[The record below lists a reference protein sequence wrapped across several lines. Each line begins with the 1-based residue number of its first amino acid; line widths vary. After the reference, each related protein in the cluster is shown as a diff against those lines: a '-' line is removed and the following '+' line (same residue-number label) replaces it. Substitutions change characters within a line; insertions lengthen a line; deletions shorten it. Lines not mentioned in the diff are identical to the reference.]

1 MEQYDI
7 EEFDEE
13 YLNLVEMLNSCEL
26 SPLEE
31 YTINKFCES
40 LDPGHLQESSI
51 REQTFRVFNTNED
64 KFNEFLMWAGQ
75 HNILEEVVPIEYKN
89 ELRI

>member
-1 MEQYDI
+1 MEQYGI
-7 EEFDEE
+7 EELDEE

-40 LDPGHLQESSI
+40 LESGHLQEFSI

-64 KFNEFLMWAGQ
+64 KLQNMYTDNTNDDDFFDDFFSDD
-75 HNILEEVVPIEYKN
+75 
-89 ELRI
+89 

>member
-7 EEFDEE
+7 EELDEE

-31 YTINKFCES
+31 YTINKF
-40 LDPGHLQESSI
+40 
-51 REQTFRVFNTNED
+51 
-64 KFNEFLMWAGQ
+64 
-75 HNILEEVVPIEYKN
+75 
-89 ELRI
+89 